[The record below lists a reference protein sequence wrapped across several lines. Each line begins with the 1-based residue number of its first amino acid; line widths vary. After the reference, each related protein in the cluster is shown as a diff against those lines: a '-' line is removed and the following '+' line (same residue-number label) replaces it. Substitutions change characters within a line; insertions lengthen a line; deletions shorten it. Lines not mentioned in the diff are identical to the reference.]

1 MIPAIYGN
9 DSTLRL
15 IRTMAGNGRI
25 PHACLLTGEKGS
37 GRRTIARYLSMA
49 ALCTGD
55 APPCGECPDCRRVLR
70 GTHPDVEYVEHS
82 GKKNGFSVDT
92 VRRVCRESIIAPNE
106 GGRKVYIFADCDGMD
121 IRSQNTLLKLTEEP
135 PEHVL
140 LIFTAEHKGAFLPT
154 MLSRMMCLPV
164 GACTPEDTCRALA
177 AMDCLPEAAQRAAQ
191 VCGGNIGRALEFL
204 HSEKMQEMVRHVTA
218 LSHAI
223 ASRNGYDILRIFSLY
238 EKDRAAAAELLRL
251 LDMQLRDAAVQR
263 FSPDLSVGCDPASA
277 GAVCGAVSL
286 RQCLELHGAL
296 QEAVQ
301 AIQGNVSVK
310 LTLASLGGQLVS

>member
-15 IRTMAGNGRI
+15 IRTMAANERI

-49 ALCTGD
+49 ALCTGSTV
-55 APPCGECPDCRRVLR
+55 PCGECPDCRKILR
-70 GTHPDVEYVEHS
+70 SIHPDVEYAEHS
-82 GKKNGFSVDT
+82 GKKNGFSVET
-92 VRRVCRESIIAPNE
+92 VRRVCRESIVAPNE
-106 GGRKVYIFADCDGMD
+106 GRRKVYIFAGCDGMD
-121 IRSQNTLLKLTEEP
+121 TRSQNTLLKLTEEP

-154 MLSRMMCLPV
+154 MLSRMMHLSV
-164 GACTPEDTCRALA
+164 SACTPEEAAGALI

-191 VCGGNIGRALEFL
+191 ICGGNIGRALEFL
-204 HSEKMQEMVRHVTA
+204 HSEKMQEMVRHVIE
-218 LSHAI
+218 LSSAV
-223 ASRNGYDILRIFSLY
+223 ASRSGYDILRIFSLY

-263 FSPDLSVGCDPASA
+263 FAPGLSVGCDPASA

-286 RQCLELHGAL
+286 RQCLEFHGML
-296 QEAVQ
+296 REAVQ

-310 LTLASLGGQLVS
+310 LVLAALGGQLVS